1 MAGTTIIRKDAAP
14 SISAG
19 SDSHIFRVGSEV
31 TGGSFT
37 YLEATIGY
45 LGGPPLH
52 SHLEQDEVIHVLEGR
67 LKVQYGTQIV
77 DLDAGDAIYFPRR
90 VPHAFTNLDPETPVR
105 AIGLTT
111 PGGFDEFM
119 AEWVVWLETAAGDQE
134 KLLEI
139 CRRHKMATS
148 GPPLRVT
155 LGLVPA
161 GVA

>member
-19 SDSHIFRVGSEV
+19 SESLTFRVSSEV
-31 TGGSFT
+31 SGGSFT
-37 YLEATIGY
+37 YLEGTTGY

-67 LKVQYGTQIV
+67 LKVQYGTQTA
-77 DLDAGDAIYFPRR
+77 DLDAGDAVYIPRR

-105 AIGLTT
+105 MIGFTT

-119 AEWVVWLETAAGDQE
+119 AEWVAWLETGAGDQE
-134 KLLEI
+134 KILEI
-139 CRRHKMATS
+139 CRRHKMAVS
-148 GPPLRVT
+148 GPPLPVT